1 MGRGHRRGDRRA
13 RHGRGRHRAPRV
25 SAETPETE
33 AEATAAAAGTAGAAA
48 AAEPV
53 IDRDYPVTPVPRHAR
68 KGFFSLMVVLLGF
81 TIFTPTML
89 AGAALGEAF
98 GLRELLVVIAVGSL
112 VLGAYV
118 AVLGWIGA
126 RTGLTTVVMA
136 RYTLGSRGSKLA
148 SILLGGTQ
156 IGWYGVV
163 IGTIGELT
171 AQAFGW
177 ESSVARAAIMIAVSA
192 LMCATAVYGYRGM
205 YWVSLISTPL
215 ILILAFWVMFRSLEE
230 VGGWAGLAA
239 IQPGGQMTL
248 AVAVTTV
255 VGTFVSAGTQAPN
268 WTRFARSGRQA
279 VIACVVGFLI
289 GNGLMIFFGAIGAIT
304 FGEGDFVLVLF
315 QLGLIGWGLFLL
327 FGNLWKSNADAAYSF
342 GVAGAELFEK
352 PSKTRFVIY
361 GSIIG
366 TILALLGVGDHL
378 PQYLGLLGTFIPPL
392 GGVIIGDYLAR
403 WRRTQMPE
411 GEVLPRFNWVNL
423 GVYALSCALA
433 WGAGQLELGIPP
445 VIGIVAALVLAFAFA
460 RLTPRRG

>member
-1 MGRGHRRGDRRA
+1 MSAPGRTSGPSEEEA
-13 RHGRGRHRAPRV
+13 APP
-25 SAETPETE
+25 APMD
-33 AEATAAAAGTAGAAA
+33 
-48 AAEPV
+48 P
-53 IDRDYPVTPVPRHAR
+53 DYPVTPVPRHAR

-89 AGAALGEAF
+89 AGATLGTSF
-98 GLRELLVVIAVGSL
+98 GLSDLLLIILLGSL

-136 RYTLGSRGSKLA
+136 RYALGTRGSKLA

-163 IGTIGELT
+163 IGTIGDLT

-177 ESSVARAAIMIAVSA
+177 DSYPARAAIMVAVSA
-192 LMCATAVYGYRGM
+192 LMCATACYGYRGM
-205 YWVSLISTPL
+205 YWVSLVSTPL
-215 ILILAFWVMFRSLEE
+215 ILILAFWVMFRSLDE

-239 IQPGGQMTL
+239 IHPTASMSL
-248 AVAVTTV
+248 AAAVTTV

-268 WTRFARSGRQA
+268 WTRFGRTGGQA
-279 VIACVVGFLI
+279 VVACLVGFLI

-304 FGEGDFVLVLF
+304 FGEGDFVLVLY
-315 QLGLIGWGLFLL
+315 QLGLVGWGLFLL
-327 FGNLWKSNADAAYSF
+327 FGNLWKSNADTAYAF

-352 PSKTRFVIY
+352 PSKIPFVIG
-361 GSIIG
+361 GSVIG
-366 TILALLGVGDHL
+366 TVLALVGVHEHL

-392 GGVIIGDYLAR
+392 GGVIVGDYLAR

-411 GEVLPRFNWVNL
+411 GEPLPRINPVNL
-423 GVYALSCALA
+423 AAYALACAAA
-433 WGAGQLELGIPP
+433 WVSGQTGFGIPP
-445 VIGIVAALVLAFAFA
+445 VIGILVALVLSMALS
-460 RLTPRRG
+460 RLSPHRPR

>member
-1 MGRGHRRGDRRA
+1 MSAGTPEA
-13 RHGRGRHRAPRV
+13 V
-25 SAETPETE
+25 SAEAAAVPAPATE
-33 AEATAAAAGTAGAAA
+33 AI
-48 AAEPV
+48 V
-53 IDRDYPVTPVPRHAR
+53 DRDYPVTPVPRHAR

-89 AGAALGEAF
+89 AGAALGQAF

-136 RYTLGSRGSKLA
+136 RYTLGTRGSKLA

-177 ESSVARAAIMIAVSA
+177 ESSLARATIMIGVSA

-239 IQPGGQMTL
+239 IEPSGSMTL

-268 WTRFARSGRQA
+268 WTRFGRSGKQA

-352 PSKTRFVIY
+352 PSKTRFVIA

-366 TILALLGVGDHL
+366 TVLALLGVGDHL

-403 WRRTQMPE
+403 WRRTQMPV
-411 GEVLPRFNWVNL
+411 GETLPRFNWVNL
-423 GVYALSCALA
+423 GVYVVSCAVA
-433 WGAGQLELGIPP
+433 WSAGQLEIGIPP
-445 VIGIVAALVLAFAFA
+445 VIGIIAALVLTVLLS
-460 RLTPRRG
+460 RLTPRRAAV